1 MSLPR
6 NPDDLCGLRAAL
18 WIREST
24 RGQFDRYGPETQ
36 RRLIAA
42 AMARLGLVNTGIE
55 FSVARSGS
63 TVYLH
68 KTMREAR
75 TERGHGAPLPGRGR
89 TRTVGS
95 VSPLAQRIGRRPS

>member
-6 NPDDLCGLRAAL
+6 NPEELRGLRAAN

-24 RGQFDRYGPETQ
+24 PGQFDRYGPETQ

-42 AMARLGLVNTGIE
+42 AIARLGLVNTGIE

-63 TVYLH
+63 TCTCIGLCARRSRRLR
-68 KTMREAR
+68 REP
-75 TERGHGAPLPGRGR
+75 T
-89 TRTVGS
+89 TS
-95 VSPLAQRIGRRPS
+95 

>member
-6 NPDDLCGLRAAL
+6 NPDDLRGLRAAI

-24 RGQFDRYGPETQ
+24 PGQFDRYGPATQ

-42 AMARLGLVNTGIE
+42 AIASLGLVNTGIE

-68 KTMREAR
+68 KTMREAIAAAQA
-75 TERGHGAPLPGRGR
+75 GA
-89 TRTVGS
+89 
-95 VSPLAQRIGRRPS
+95 